1 MRLTRVFH
9 NGSLT
14 VGDETALDKDNAR
27 HLATVLRLKQG
38 QEIILFNGQGG
49 EYRARIL
56 EAYKGRMSVR
66 ITEYLDTN
74 RESQLRIVLA
84 QGIAKTQRMD
94 YSLQKA
100 VELGVT
106 EIYPVQTER
115 GNTPL
120 KTSIIEKKQAHWQGI
135 IQSAAEQSGRTIL
148 PELRNARPLNEYLD
162 AAPASAMKLVLD
174 PLART
179 SFHEAKHPDDEIHI
193 LVGPEGGLS
202 EDEISQAIAAGFTG
216 VRMGPRI
223 LRTETASSAAITI
236 VQTLWGDLAD

>member
-1 MRLTRVFH
+1 MRLNRVFH

-49 EYRARIL
+49 EYRASIL
-56 EAYKGRMSVR
+56 EAYKGCMSVR

-74 RESQLRIVLA
+74 RESSLRIVLA

-106 EIYPVQTER
+106 DIYPVQTER

-120 KTSIIEKKQAHWQGI
+120 KESVIEKKQAHWQGI
-135 IQSAAEQSGRTIL
+135 IQSASEQSGRTIL
-148 PELRNARPLNEYLD
+148 PALKHACPLNDYLN
-162 AAPASAMKLVLD
+162 AAPASATKLVLD
-174 PLART
+174 PLAKN
-179 SFHEAKHPDDEIHI
+179 SFHEVKRPDEEVHI

-202 EDEISQAIAAGFTG
+202 EEEISQAITAGFNG
-216 VRMGPRI
+216 VRLGPRI

-236 VQTLWGDLAD
+236 VQTLWGDLGD